1 MDQFSFAIVLG
12 DDDVIIFSN
21 PTLKLLGIDVSD
33 SLNFTKVIP
42 DGLETKH
49 AVSYTHLT
57 LPTIHLV

>member
-49 AVSYTHLT
+49 VTG
-57 LPTIHLV
+57 